1 MPRFQVPTKLAE
13 FTDDRGDS
21 GQRVYFTELLKT
33 QALDTGILRQVLAQA
48 SREMDSDYELAS
60 LLIDNARTFISD
72 DPTRQAHSPSPR
84 SRART
89 SRARSSQPS

>member
-1 MPRFQVPTKLAE
+1 MAE

-60 LLIDNARTFISD
+60 LLIDNARTFMSD
-72 DPTRQAHSPSPR
+72 DPTRQGYIAVAEKLGSHEQGQVFAALVKSE
-84 SRART
+84 SRK
-89 SRARSSQPS
+89 